1 MTEEYL
7 LVDGYNIV
15 FAWKDL
21 SELAQDNL
29 EAARMKLADILCDYQ
44 GYSKKN
50 VILVFDGHKAKGNL
64 GSAISYHNI
73 SIIYTKEAET
83 ADQYIEKVTRQFDR
97 KYQATVATSDALEQL
112 IIMGAGA
119 IRMSARELEKEI
131 ERIREEIR
139 ETYIA
144 PAQHKR
150 NTLLDNL
157 PPEAAALLER
167 LRNEKE

>member
-1 MTEEYL
+1 MAEEYL

-15 FAWKDL
+15 FAWD
-21 SELAQDNL
+21 ELRKLAEDNL
-29 EAARMKLADILCDYQ
+29 EAARMKLADILCNYQ

-64 GSAISYHNI
+64 GSVIPYHNI

-119 IRMSARELEKEI
+119 MRLSARDLK
-131 ERIREEIR
+131 EEINR
-139 ETYIA
+139 VQKEMKETYIA
-144 PAQHKR
+144 PIKQKR

-157 PPEAAALLER
+157 PPEAAALLEK
-167 LRNEKE
+167 LRNEET